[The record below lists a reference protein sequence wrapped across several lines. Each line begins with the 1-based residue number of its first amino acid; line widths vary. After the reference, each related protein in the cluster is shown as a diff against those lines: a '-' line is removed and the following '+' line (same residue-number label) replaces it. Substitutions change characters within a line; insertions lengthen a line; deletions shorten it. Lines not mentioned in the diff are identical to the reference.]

1 MPELLIEILSEEI
14 PARMQARAADDLK
27 RLVTTG
33 LKDAGLEFTSANAY
47 VTPRRL
53 ALVVDGVPEKQ
64 PDVSEEKRGPNINA
78 PEQAVNGFKGSLPDD
93 AVIEERET
101 PKGTFFFATIDKKGA
116 ATADVLTGIVE
127 KAMGDLPWPKSMRW
141 GNRAE
146 RWVRPM
152 HSIICLFDGAGVAA
166 TNGAVTSGTSTV
178 GHRFLAPDAIT
189 VSDFADYKQKLMAA
203 KVMLD
208 PADRAA
214 KIETDARALVEK
226 AGVQL
231 KDDPGLLAEVAG
243 LVEWPIVLMGTIEDQ
258 FMQLPDEVLITS
270 MRSHQKYFA
279 CLNANGSLANKFI
292 VVANTETA
300 DGGAQIVAGNERVLR
315 ARLSDAK
322 FFWDQDRAQTLESR
336 VDALKDR
343 VFHAKLG
350 NLQEKVE
357 RIWGVASTVAAK
369 GGYADTEIA
378 GRAARLAK
386 ADLSTGMVGEFPDL
400 QGLIGQYYAI
410 NDGEDIAVA
419 KAIAEHYSPV
429 GPNDECPTEPVSV
442 CVALAD
448 KIDSLVGF
456 FVINEKPTGSKDPF
470 ALRRSALGVIRLIV
484 ENKLKI
490 NTRSMIEESYYR
502 LLMTFCNWGSLYEPD
517 GDENSPLPLKGAY
530 PRKAE
535 FHKQYYVVFEDRRGK
550 SIALKDVY
558 VGGRHAPYAIPKFD
572 LVAIELLNF
581 FYDRLKVHLK
591 ERGTSHD
598 LIDAVISQGSEDD
611 LVRLIKRVDALQEFL
626 ATEDGKN
633 LLAGYRRAAN
643 ILRIEEKK
651 DDHVYDGEISI
662 DEAQEPEER
671 ALIAVIMDIGPQ
683 ILEAVK
689 NEKFVDAMRL
699 MSKFR
704 EPVDNYFD
712 RVTVNDSDRG
722 LREYRLKTLAYVRRA
737 MDQFADFS
745 KIEGG

>member
-64 PDVSEEKRGPNINA
+64 PDVSEEKRGPNVNA

-166 TNGAVTSGTSTV
+166 TNGAATSGTSTV

-322 FFWDQDRAQTLESR
+322 FFWDQDRAHKLESR
-336 VDALKDR
+336 VDALADR

-350 NLQEKVE
+350 NLLEKVDRVE
-357 RIWGVASTVAAK
+357 KLAV
-369 GGYADTEIA
+369 EIA
-378 GRAARLAK
+378 AHVDGADPTLVARAARLAK
-386 ADLSTGMVGEFPDL
+386 ADLSTGMVAEFPDL
-400 QGLIGQYYAI
+400 QGLMGQYYAV
-410 NDGEDIAVA
+410 NDDEDVAVA
-419 KAIAEHYSPV
+419 NAIADHYSPV
-429 GPNDECPTEPVSV
+429 GPNDACPTAPVSV

-456 FVINEKPTGSKDPF
+456 FAIDEKPTGSKDPF
-470 ALRRSALGVIRLIV
+470 ALRRSALGVIRLIL
-484 ENKLKI
+484 ENGLRVSLTSIFKSAHGLFGI
-490 NTRSMIEESYYR
+490 GEDASEH
-502 LLMTFCNWGSLYEPD
+502 LLS
-517 GDENSPLPLKGAY
+517 
-530 PRKAE
+530 
-535 FHKQYYVVFEDRRGK
+535 
-550 SIALKDVY
+550 
-558 VGGRHAPYAIPKFD
+558 
-572 LVAIELLNF
+572 F
-581 FYDRLKVHLK
+581 FADRLKVHLK

>member
-14 PARMQARAADDLK
+14 PARMQAHAADDLK

-101 PKGTFFFATIDKKGA
+101 PKGTFFFATIDNKGA
-116 ATADVLTGIVE
+116 ATADVLAGIIE
-127 KAMGDLPWPKSMRW
+127 KAMADLPWPKSMRW

-322 FFWDQDRAQTLESR
+322 FFWDQDRAHKLESR
-336 VDALKDR
+336 VDALADR

-350 NLQEKVE
+350 NLLEKVDRVE
-357 RIWGVASTVAAK
+357 KLAV
-369 GGYADTEIA
+369 EIA
-378 GRAARLAK
+378 AHVDGADPTLVARAARLAK
-386 ADLSTGMVGEFPDL
+386 ADLSTGMVAEFPDL
-400 QGLIGQYYAI
+400 QGLMGQYYAV
-410 NDGEDIAVA
+410 NDDEDVAVA
-419 KAIAEHYSPV
+419 NAIADHYSPV
-429 GPNDECPTEPVSV
+429 GPNDACPTAPVSV

-456 FVINEKPTGSKDPF
+456 FAIDEKPTGSKDPF
-470 ALRRSALGVIRLIV
+470 ALRRSALGVIRLIL
-484 ENKLKI
+484 ENGLRVSLTSIFKSAHGLFGVGEDA
-490 NTRSMIEESYYR
+490 SEH
-502 LLMTFCNWGSLYEPD
+502 LLS
-517 GDENSPLPLKGAY
+517 
-530 PRKAE
+530 
-535 FHKQYYVVFEDRRGK
+535 
-550 SIALKDVY
+550 
-558 VGGRHAPYAIPKFD
+558 
-572 LVAIELLNF
+572 F
-581 FYDRLKVHLK
+581 FADRLKVHLK

-689 NEKFVDAMRL
+689 NEEFVDAMKL

>member
-14 PARMQARAADDLK
+14 PARMQARAAADLK
-27 RLVTTG
+27 RLVTFVFDD
-33 LKDAGLEFTSANAY
+33 LGLEYKAAESF

-53 ALVVDGVPEKQ
+53 ALVVSGLPETQ
-64 PDVSEEKRGPNINA
+64 PDVVEEKRGPKVDA
-78 PEQAVNGFKGSLPDD
+78 PEQAINGFKGSLPDD
-93 AVIEERET
+93 AIIEERET
-101 PKGTFFFATIDKKGA
+101 KKGAFLFATINRAGLEASKFCSLA
-116 ATADVLTGIVE
+116 LMHAFSE
-127 KAMGDLPWPKSMRW
+127 MNWPKSMRW
-141 GNRAE
+141 GTGTT
-146 RWVRPM
+146 RWVRPL
-152 HSIICLFDGAGVAA
+152 HSIIALVDGELLPFSIEPYDHEPEGRGIVAGKQ
-166 TNGAVTSGTSTV
+166 TV
-178 GHRFLAPDAIT
+178 GHRFLAPDVIT
-189 VSDFADYKQKLMAA
+189 ISDFADYKQKLLDA

-208 PADRAA
+208 PADRSA
-214 KIETDARALVEK
+214 KIETDAKALAEK
-226 AGVQL
+226 AGVVL
-231 KDDPGLLAEVAG
+231 KDDPGLLAEVTG
-243 LVEWPIVLMGTIEDQ
+243 LVEWPVVLMGTIEDQ
-258 FMQLPDEVLITS
+258 FMELPDEVLTTS

-279 CLNANGSLANKFI
+279 CLNADGTLANKFI

-322 FFWDQDRAQTLESR
+322 FFWDQDRAHKLESR
-336 VDALKDR
+336 VDALADR

-350 NLQEKVE
+350 NLLEKVDRVE
-357 RIWGVASTVAAK
+357 KLAV
-369 GGYADTEIA
+369 EIA
-378 GRAARLAK
+378 AHVDGADPTLVARAARLAK
-386 ADLSTGMVGEFPDL
+386 ADLSTGMVAEFPDL
-400 QGLIGQYYAI
+400 QGLMGQYYAVK
-410 NDGEDIAVA
+410 DDEDVAVA
-419 KAIAEHYSPV
+419 NAIADHYSPV
-429 GPNDECPTEPVSV
+429 GPNDACPTAPVSV

-456 FVINEKPTGSKDPF
+456 FAIDEKPTGSKDPF
-470 ALRRSALGVIRLIV
+470 ALRRSALGVIRLIL
-484 ENKLKI
+484 ENGLRVSLTSIFKSAHGLFGVGEDA
-490 NTRSMIEESYYR
+490 SEH
-502 LLMTFCNWGSLYEPD
+502 LLS
-517 GDENSPLPLKGAY
+517 
-530 PRKAE
+530 
-535 FHKQYYVVFEDRRGK
+535 
-550 SIALKDVY
+550 
-558 VGGRHAPYAIPKFD
+558 
-572 LVAIELLNF
+572 F
-581 FYDRLKVHLK
+581 FADRLKVHLK

-651 DDHVYDGEISI
+651 DNHVYDGEISI

-704 EPVDNYFD
+704 EPVDNYFE

>member
-64 PDVSEEKRGPNINA
+64 PDVSEEKRGPNVNA

-166 TNGAVTSGTSTV
+166 TNGAATSGTSTV

-322 FFWDQDRAQTLESR
+322 FFWDQDRAHKLESR
-336 VDALKDR
+336 VDALADR

-350 NLQEKVE
+350 NLLEKVDRVE
-357 RIWGVASTVAAK
+357 KLAV
-369 GGYADTEIA
+369 EIA
-378 GRAARLAK
+378 AHVDGADPTLVARAARLAK
-386 ADLSTGMVGEFPDL
+386 ADLSTGMVAEFPDL
-400 QGLIGQYYAI
+400 QGLMGQYYAV
-410 NDGEDIAVA
+410 NDDEDVAVA
-419 KAIAEHYSPV
+419 NAIADHYSPV
-429 GPNDECPTEPVSV
+429 GPNDACPTAPVSV

-456 FVINEKPTGSKDPF
+456 FAIDEKPTGSKDPF
-470 ALRRSALGVIRLIV
+470 ALRRSALGVIRLIL
-484 ENKLKI
+484 ENNLRI
-490 NTRSMIEESYYR
+490 ELQGVFGTSLLQYFAQIEGLREELELRSMGDGSNLTEALTEANDM
-502 LLMTFCNWGSLYEPD
+502 LMS
-517 GDENSPLPLKGAY
+517 S
-530 PRKAE
+530 
-535 FHKQYYVVFEDRRGK
+535 
-550 SIALKDVY
+550 
-558 VGGRHAPYAIPKFD
+558 
-572 LVAIELLNF
+572 ELMNF
-581 FYDRLKVHLK
+581 FTDRLKVHLK

-689 NEKFVDAMRL
+689 NEEFVDAMKL

>member
-27 RLVTTG
+27 RLVTAG
-33 LKDAGLEFTSANAY
+33 LKDAGLEFSSADAY
-47 VTPRRL
+47 FTPRRL

-64 PDVSEEKRGPNINA
+64 PDVSEEKRGPTVNA
-78 PEQAVNGFKGSLPDD
+78 PEQAVNGFKGSLPDG

-127 KAMGDLPWPKSMRW
+127 KAMNDLPWPKSMRW
-141 GNRAE
+141 GNRPE

-152 HSIICLFDGAGVAA
+152 HSIICLFDGAAISV
-166 TNGAVTSGTSTV
+166 TNGDVASASTTV
-178 GHRFLAPDAIT
+178 CHRFLAPDAIT
-189 VSDFADYKQKLMAA
+189 VSDFADYKQKLLDA

-208 PADRAA
+208 PADRSA
-214 KIETDARALVEK
+214 KIEAGAKALAET

-231 KDDPGLLAEVAG
+231 KDDPGLLAEVTG
-243 LVEWPIVLMGTIEDQ
+243 LVEWPVVLMGTIEDQ
-258 FMQLPDEVLITS
+258 FMELPDEVLITS

-279 CLNANGSLANKFI
+279 CLNADGTLANKFI

-336 VDALKDR
+336 VDVLADR

-350 NLQEKVE
+350 NLLEKVDRVE
-357 RIWGVASTVAAK
+357 KVAVEISQYIDGADPALVA
-369 GGYADTEIA
+369 
-378 GRAARLAK
+378 RAARLAK

-400 QGLIGQYYAI
+400 QGLMGQYYAV
-410 NDGEDIAVA
+410 NDGEDAAVA
-419 KAIAEHYSPV
+419 GAIKEHYSPV
-429 GPNDECPTEPVSV
+429 GPSDACPTAPVSI

-456 FVINEKPTGSKDPF
+456 FAIDEKPTGSKDPF
-470 ALRRSALGVIRLIV
+470 ALRRSALGVIRLV
-484 ENKLKI
+484 LENGLRLSLGQI
-490 NTRSMIEESYYR
+490 FDVSLSSYHGNR
-502 LLMTFCNWGSLYEPD
+502 DTDLEHQVTLA
-517 GDENSPLPLKGAY
+517 DEG
-530 PRKAE
+530 
-535 FHKQYYVVFEDRRGK
+535 
-550 SIALKDVY
+550 SIAREEVFRMQIAHDVD
-558 VGGRHAPYAIPKFD
+558 P
-572 LVAIELLNF
+572 LLPF
-581 FYDRLKVHLK
+581 FADRLKVHLK

-651 DDHVYDGEISI
+651 DDRVYDGEINI
-662 DEAQEPEER
+662 DDAQELEER
-671 ALIAVIMDIGPQ
+671 ALIDVIKDVGPQ
-683 ILEAVK
+683 IVEAVE
-689 NEKFVDAMRL
+689 NEKFVDAMKL

-704 EPVDNYFD
+704 EPVDNYFE

-722 LREYRLKTLAYVRRA
+722 LRDYRLKTLAYVRRA

-745 KIEGG
+745 KIEG

>member
-1 MPELLIEILSEEI
+1 MPELLLEILSEEI
-14 PARMQARAADDLK
+14 PARMQARATSELK
-27 RLVTTG
+27 RLVTAG
-33 LKDAGLEFTSANAY
+33 LKDAGLKFTAANAY

-53 ALVVDGVPEKQ
+53 VLVVDGVPEKQ
-64 PDVSEEKRGPNINA
+64 PDVSEEKRGPKVDA

-127 KAMGDLPWPKSMRW
+127 KMMGDLPWPKSMRW
-141 GNRAE
+141 GNRTE

-152 HSIICLFDGAGVAA
+152 HSIICLFDGAAVAVSVGDVQSGVA
-166 TNGAVTSGTSTV
+166 TV
-178 GHRFLAPDAIT
+178 GHRFLAPELFT
-189 VSDFADYKQKLMAA
+189 VKDFSDYKQQLLDA

-208 PADRAA
+208 PTDRSA
-214 KIETDARALVEK
+214 KIETDAKALAEK
-226 AGVQL
+226 AGVVL
-231 KDDPGLLAEVAG
+231 KDDPGLLAEVTG
-243 LVEWPIVLMGTIEDQ
+243 LVEWPVVLMGTIEDQ
-258 FMQLPDEVLITS
+258 FMALPDEVLITS

-279 CLNANGSLANKFI
+279 CLNADGTLANKFI

-322 FFWDQDRAQTLESR
+322 FFWDQDRAHKLESR
-336 VDALKDR
+336 VDKLADR

-350 NLQEKVE
+350 NLLEKVDRVE
-357 RIWGVASTVAAK
+357 KLAV
-369 GGYADTEIA
+369 EIA
-378 GRAARLAK
+378 KYVDGADATQVARAARLAK
-386 ADLSTGMVGEFPDL
+386 ADLSTGMVAEFPDL
-400 QGLIGQYYAI
+400 QGLMGQYYAVA
-410 NDGEDIAVA
+410 DGEDVAVA
-419 KAIAEHYSPV
+419 NAIAEHYSPV
-429 GPNDECPTEPVSV
+429 GPNDACPTAPVSV

-456 FVINEKPTGSKDPF
+456 FAIDEKPTGSKDPF
-470 ALRRSALGVIRLIV
+470 ALRRAALGVIRLILENGLRIPLQGIFVSSMQMQPQNVQNLDSV
-484 ENKLKI
+484 ESEGTSIRENIMAKL
-490 NTRSMIEESYYR
+490 NQQTSGDLR
-502 LLMTFCNWGSLYEPD
+502 TFF
-517 GDENSPLPLKGAY
+517 A
-530 PRKAE
+530 
-535 FHKQYYVVFEDRRGK
+535 
-550 SIALKDVY
+550 
-558 VGGRHAPYAIPKFD
+558 
-572 LVAIELLNF
+572 
-581 FYDRLKVHLK
+581 DRLKVHLK

-598 LIDAVISQGSEDD
+598 LIDAVISQGIEDD
-611 LVRLIKRVDALQEFL
+611 IVRLMKRVDALQEFL
-626 ATEDGKN
+626 AAEDGKN

-651 DDHVYDGEISI
+651 DDRVYDSEINI
-662 DEAQEPEER
+662 DDAQEPEER
-671 ALIAVIMDIGPQ
+671 DLIAVIMDIGPQ

-689 NEKFVDAMRL
+689 NEKFVDAMKL

-704 EPVDNYFD
+704 EPVDSYFE

-745 KIEGG
+745 KIEGS

>member
-1 MPELLIEILSEEI
+1 MPELLIEIRSEEI

-27 RLVTTG
+27 RLVTAG
-33 LKDAGLEFTSANAY
+33 LKEAGLEFTFADAY

-53 ALVVDGVPEKQ
+53 ALVVDGVPDKQ
-64 PDVSEEKRGPNINA
+64 PDVPEEKRGPNVNA

-101 PKGTFFFATIDKKGA
+101 PKGTFFFASIDKKGA
-116 ATADVLTGIVE
+116 ATADVLTGVIE
-127 KAMGDLPWPKSMRW
+127 KAMNDLPWPKSMRW
-141 GNRAE
+141 GNRPE

-152 HSIICLFDGAGVAA
+152 HSIICLFDGAAVSVMSGD
-166 TNGAVTSGTSTV
+166 VTSASMTV
-178 GHRFLAPDAIT
+178 GHRFLAPDAFT
-189 VSDFADYKQKLMAA
+189 VTDFADYKQKLMDA

-208 PADRAA
+208 PAGRSA
-214 KIETDARALVEK
+214 KIETDANALAEK
-226 AGVQL
+226 ANVQL
-231 KDDPGLLAEVAG
+231 KDDPGLLAEVTG
-243 LVEWPIVLMGTIEDQ
+243 LVEWPVVLMGTIEDQ
-258 FMQLPDEVLITS
+258 FMELPDEVLITS

-279 CLNANGSLANKFI
+279 CLNADGTLANKFI
-292 VVANTETA
+292 VVANTETD

-350 NLQEKVE
+350 NLLEKVDRVE
-357 RIWGVASTVAAK
+357 KLAVEISQYVDGADPALVA
-369 GGYADTEIA
+369 
-378 GRAARLAK
+378 RAARLAK

-400 QGLIGQYYAI
+400 QGLMGQYYAVD
-410 NDGEDIAVA
+410 DGEDAAVA
-419 KAIAEHYSPV
+419 SAIKEHYSPV
-429 GPNDECPTEPVSV
+429 GPNDVCPTAPVSV

-456 FVINEKPTGSKDPF
+456 FAIDEKPTGSKDPF
-470 ALRRSALGVIRLIV
+470 ALRRSALGVIRMILENRLGLNLRLIFKAAFEPYKKHNTLILGEMLDHAKGEGPEAV
-484 ENKLKI
+484 EPI
-490 NTRSMIEESYYR
+490 DPS
-502 LLMTFCNWGSLYEPD
+502 
-517 GDENSPLPLKGAY
+517 A
-530 PRKAE
+530 
-535 FHKQYYVVFEDRRGK
+535 
-550 SIALKDVY
+550 
-558 VGGRHAPYAIPKFD
+558 D
-572 LVAIELLNF
+572 LVSF
-581 FYDRLKVHLK
+581 FTDRLKVHLK

-651 DDHVYDGEISI
+651 DDRVYDGEISI
-662 DEAQEPEER
+662 EDAQEPEER
-671 ALIAVIMDIGPQ
+671 TLIAVMMDIGPQ
-683 ILEAVK
+683 ILEAVE
-689 NEKFVDAMRL
+689 NEEFVDAMKL

-704 EPVDNYFD
+704 EPVDNYFE

-745 KIEGG
+745 KIEG